1 MVERRSIARNGR
13 LIMATKLVR
22 YESVSAIRAMV
33 GLPCKREK
41 HTKQIRGY
49 CESTY
54 DRETWHGM
62 SGGAIAVMNAMMI
75 GFPEGEAKIDAMQ
88 AHMIGKLPK
97 AVGIGRKLIRGMS
110 GDELD
115 IHAVNRGDT
124 SRAWS
129 SRQRLIKKGVSA
141 LKVIVDIAGN
151 CNSSHD
157 VLQWRGIAGVTL
169 SEIMTKAGYST
180 EIVAAWA
187 VRDYLDGYRGS
198 HVVGVECVVK
208 ARGVT
213 ADRGLLAATLC
224 LTGFFRTVGFAAIA
238 RAADDEDKRCD
249 TSLGTHIDAERVIP
263 AVAGV
268 TNIYVP
274 ASICDEQSAVE
285 WIKSTVELLQSIKGV
300 K

>member
-1 MVERRSIARNGR
+1 
-13 LIMATKLVR
+13 MATKLVR
-22 YESVSAIRAMV
+22 YESVSTIRAMV
-33 GLPCKREK
+33 GLPCKREQ
-41 HTKQIRGY
+41 HAKQIKGY

-62 SGGAIAVMNAMMI
+62 AGGAIAVMSSMMV

-97 AVGIGRKLIRGMS
+97 AVGIGRKLVRGMS

-157 VLQWRGIAGVTL
+157 ILQWRGIAGVTL

-187 VRDYLDGYRGS
+187 VRDYLDGYRGN

-238 RAADDEDKRCD
+238 RAADDEDNRCD
-249 TSLGTHIDAERVIP
+249 TSLGNHVDAERVIP

-274 ASICDEQSAVE
+274 ASICDEASAVE
-285 WIKSTVELLQSIKGV
+285 WIKSTVELLQSIRGV

>member
-1 MVERRSIARNGR
+1 MVERRSFPRDGG

-33 GLPCKREK
+33 GLPCKRQHHAE
-41 HTKQIRGY
+41 QIKNY

-54 DRETWHGM
+54 DRENWHGM
-62 SGGAIAVMNAMMI
+62 NGGAVAVMSAMLV

-88 AHMIGKLPK
+88 SHMVGKLPK
-97 AVGIGRKLIRGMS
+97 AVGIGRKLVRGMS

-115 IHAVNRGDT
+115 IHAINRGDI

-129 SRQRLIKKGVSA
+129 SRQRLIRKGISA
-141 LKVIVDIAGN
+141 LKMIVDIAGN
-151 CNSSHD
+151 CDSSHD
-157 VLQWRGIAGVTL
+157 VLQWRGIAGVAL

-180 EIVAAWA
+180 EIVAAWS
-187 VRDYLDGYRGS
+187 VRDYLDNSRGNPI
-198 HVVGVECVVK
+198 VGIECVVK

-249 TSLGTHIDAERVIP
+249 TSLGNHVDAERVIP
-263 AVAGV
+263 AVTGV

-274 ASICDEQSAVE
+274 ASICDEASAVE